1 MVDFFTAF
9 FGPQNI
15 TMEIFFPHWIKYFR
29 TNHFVFQFS
38 KTRLCRHYMYFA
50 LMVTDQNSVN
60 TCDPSGGPK
69 RAKYRN
75 TEYRSLGILTEPNR
89 IIPNRIS
96 QYMKIRVYSCFPN
109 FIAFLYNI
117 FQIFVVTRFQWLFWF
132 RKNVEILKIV
142 IFLSKN
148 GLKDP

>member
-1 MVDFFTAF
+1 MLV
-9 FGPQNI
+9 
-15 TMEIFFPHWIKYFR
+15 YFL
-29 TNHFVFQFS
+29 VVYS
-38 KTRLCRHYMYFA
+38 
-50 LMVTDQNSVN
+50 DQWW
-60 TCDPSGGPK
+60 TEAGKIP
-69 RAKYRN
+69 KYRIPKLRYSN
-75 TEYRSLGILTEPNR
+75 RTEPNNTE
-89 IIPNRIS
+89 PNLI
-96 QYMKIRVYSCFPN
+96 VYENMGFPN